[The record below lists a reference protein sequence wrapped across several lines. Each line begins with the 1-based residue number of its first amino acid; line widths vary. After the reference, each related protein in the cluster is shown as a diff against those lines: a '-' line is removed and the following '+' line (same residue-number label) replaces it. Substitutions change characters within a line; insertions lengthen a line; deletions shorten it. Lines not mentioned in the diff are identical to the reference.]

1 MNNEVTYFPQDRN
14 HSECWTAGTGDETQ
28 IAMGA
33 EPVGLQGIQDALE
46 NIDSEHVVV
55 AVYGAWEAYLWNRQW
70 AAFRTETQLLIDRI
84 EEYKFQIEEG
94 DISEEDAI
102 DELFS
107 EIQDSGAINGIY
119 GVSFSVGREPSGP
132 ANI

>member
-1 MNNEVTYFPQDRN
+1 MNNEVTYFPPDRN
-14 HSECWTAGTGDETQ
+14 HSECWTAGSGDETEIGLGQ
-28 IAMGA
+28 
-33 EPVGLQGIQDALE
+33 EHVGLQGIQDALE
-46 NIDSEHVVV
+46 NIDSEFVVV

-102 DELFS
+102 NDLFS
-107 EIQDSGAINGIY
+107 DIQDNGAINDIY
-119 GVSFSVGREPSGP
+119 GVSFSEGREPTGP